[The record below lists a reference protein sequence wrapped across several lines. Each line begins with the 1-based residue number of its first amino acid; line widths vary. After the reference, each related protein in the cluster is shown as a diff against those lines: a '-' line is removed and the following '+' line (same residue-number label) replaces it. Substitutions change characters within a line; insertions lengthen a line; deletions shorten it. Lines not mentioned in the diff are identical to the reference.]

1 MSHHIIEAKDLG
13 YIYPDGTRGIQDV
26 SFRITHGESVAIVG
40 SNGAGKSTL
49 LLHLNGY
56 LFPSRGTLRIGD
68 YPLSKKNRKAVRR
81 TVGMVFQDPDDQL
94 FMPTVFDDVAF
105 GPLNLGLPLVEVED
119 VVMRALETAGVSHLK
134 ERPPYRLSGGEKRS
148 VAIATVLSMSPDIL
162 VMDEPTSSLDPRA
175 RRRLI
180 ELLKTFKHTKVIAT
194 HDLDMAVDLCERTIV
209 IYQGAVTADGPTLDL
224 LQDDALITRSG
235 LEKPLKMQN
244 CPSCGKIKNNLKTRL
259 QSTA

>member
-1 MSHHIIEAKDLG
+1 MSHHIIAAKDLC
-13 YIYPDGTRGIQDV
+13 YTYPDGTRGIKDV

-56 LFPSRGTLRIGD
+56 LLPTRGTLRIGD
-68 YPLSKKNRKAVRR
+68 FPLSKKNLKAVRR

-105 GPLNLGLPLVEVED
+105 GPLNLGLPPEEVED
-119 VVMRALETAGVSHLK
+119 VVVRALDTVGISHLK
-134 ERPPYRLSGGEKRS
+134 ERPPYRLSGGEKRA

-162 VMDEPTSSLDPRA
+162 VMDEPTSGLDPRA

-209 IYQGAVTADGPTLDL
+209 IYEGSVTADGPTLEL
-224 LQDDALITRSG
+224 LQDETLLTRSG
-235 LEKPLKMQN
+235 LEKPLSMQA
-244 CPSCGKIKNNLKTRL
+244 CPACGNSKRNIRV

>member
-1 MSHHIIEAKDLG
+1 MSHHIIEARDLC
-13 YIYPDGTRGIQDV
+13 YTYPDGNPGIKDV

-40 SNGAGKSTL
+40 ANGAGKSTL

-56 LFPSRGTLRIGD
+56 LIPTRGTLRIGD
-68 YPLSKKNRKAVRR
+68 YPLSKKNLKAVRR

-105 GPLNLGLPLVEVED
+105 GPLNLGLPPEEVED
-119 VVMRALETAGVSHLK
+119 VVTRALETVGVPHLK

-209 IYQGAVTADGPTLDL
+209 LYEGEVTADGPTLEL
-224 LQDDALITRSG
+224 LQDEALISRSG

-244 CPSCGKIKNNLKTRL
+244 CPVCGKIKTNLKTRL
-259 QSTA
+259 QSTT

>member
-1 MSHHIIEAKDLG
+1 
-13 YIYPDGTRGIQDV
+13 
-26 SFRITHGESVAIVG
+26 
-40 SNGAGKSTL
+40 
-49 LLHLNGY
+49 
-56 LFPSRGTLRIGD
+56 
-68 YPLSKKNRKAVRR
+68 
-81 TVGMVFQDPDDQL
+81 
-94 FMPTVFDDVAF
+94 
-105 GPLNLGLPLVEVED
+105 
-119 VVMRALETAGVSHLK
+119 
-134 ERPPYRLSGGEKRS
+134 
-148 VAIATVLSMSPDIL
+148 MSPDIL